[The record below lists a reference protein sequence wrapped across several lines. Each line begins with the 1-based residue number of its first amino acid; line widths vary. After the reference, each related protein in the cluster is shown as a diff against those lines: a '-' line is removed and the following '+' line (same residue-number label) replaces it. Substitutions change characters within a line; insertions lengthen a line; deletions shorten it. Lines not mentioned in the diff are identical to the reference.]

1 MQSFQVNYITTI
13 SAKVTLSAEAER
25 QLRRDCEIQ
34 RCDVID
40 EYLAGD
46 YLEEVAEAINDAI
59 KLPEK
64 FKAANGC
71 RVELEIDSTEQLQK

>member
-13 SAKVTLSAEAER
+13 SAKVTLSAEAKR

-34 RCDVID
+34 RGDVID

-71 RVELEIDSTEQLQK
+71 RVELEIDSTEQQ